1 MKNLTWQN
9 PEQLF
14 VAQELINKV
23 KSKCCGIKGSV
34 KAELNGRLD
43 TAAAAEVASQFAL
56 LSEKANQEIILDFAH
71 LDYISSSG
79 LRLLITLRKDSAAK
93 GGKVIIEKINDSI
106 RNVFTMTGFYSLFEI
121 RD

>member
-1 MKNLTWQN
+1 METPLQFGM
-9 PEQLF
+9 EI
-14 VAQELINKV
+14 EI
-23 KSKCCGIKGSV
+23 IKEARGV
-34 KAELNGRLD
+34 KAYLFGRLD
-43 TAAAAEVASQFAL
+43 TASAVEVAPKFNE
-56 LSEKANQEIILDFAH
+56 LSEYANQEVVLDFTA

-79 LRLLITLRKDSAAK
+79 LRLLIGLRKDSAAK

>member
-1 MKNLTWQN
+1 MDI
-9 PEQLF
+9 E
-14 VAQELINKV
+14 
-23 KSKCCGIKGSV
+23 IKEENGNIRAVLS
-34 KAELNGRLD
+34 GRLD
-43 TAAAAEVASQFAL
+43 TAAASEAAPQFGELCA
-56 LSEKANQEIILDFAH
+56 KADREITLDFAG

-79 LRLLITLRKDSAAK
+79 LRLLIGLRKESAAK

>member
-1 MKNLTWQN
+1 M
-9 PEQLF
+9 EI
-14 VAQELINKV
+14 EI
-23 KSKCCGIKGSV
+23 IKEARGVRALLS
-34 KAELNGRLD
+34 GRLD
-43 TAAAAEVASQFAL
+43 TAAAAEVTPKFKELSEWASQ
-56 LSEKANQEIILDFAH
+56 EIVLDFTE

-79 LRLLITLRKDSAAK
+79 LRLLIGLRKDSAAK